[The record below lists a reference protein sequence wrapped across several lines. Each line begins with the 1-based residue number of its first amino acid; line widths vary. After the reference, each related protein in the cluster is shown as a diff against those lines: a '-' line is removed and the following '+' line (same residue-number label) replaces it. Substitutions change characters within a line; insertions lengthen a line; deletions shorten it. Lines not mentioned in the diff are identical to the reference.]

1 MGLKKNKPSHLS
13 VIIQKSHF
21 LMKRPNTSQPAISI
35 YQFLKDVAARVL
47 FAECYLEIF
56 LSVLAAG
63 IPLLGCVSFY
73 HQIKRTQVC

>member
-1 MGLKKNKPSHLS
+1 MLLS
-13 VIIQKSHF
+13 LLF
-21 LMKRPNTSQPAISI
+21 LSI
-35 YQFLKDVAARVL
+35 YQFLRDVSAYTL

-73 HQIKRTQVC
+73 HQIKGNSGVLTFIQSEGRLAHKTLWCTVCK